1 MIYAKL
7 NEKNYD
13 YYKKYIRKYEKKEFF
28 VYYEVFG
35 QALDSELKNSK
46 NKFFAGVGFEINNK
60 IINIDEKD
68 ISLFELNDNVILR
81 RIDSVKFREKNY
93 FSKVR
98 ETLLNEMI
106 NLIDIDS
113 REGKEKLLENF
124 IDTKNIPNWLEN
136 QVKEFPSYR
145 FKRLVNRKKENSK
158 IFLNLVVGTY
168 HPGYNKFNWIDMY
181 YDLKR
186 TSNIIKALLFPEYYE
201 ELQKDSKRELMSFVK
216 FDDEIYI
223 DSGNHRTTL
232 SKLKGLEYI
241 YAPMAEYMTDYSY
254 KEYYEFLEKNNF
266 KVNLPIEKKHN
277 RYDYDNIEYE
287 WEVFEVEYNGKCII
301 LKGLNE
307 IKNFC
312 EKIYINKD
320 KAIKLTLKE
329 IIKDKINK
337 YLKIVKI

>member
-13 YYKKYIRKYEKKEFF
+13 YYKRYIRKYEKKEFF
-28 VYYEVFG
+28 IYYEVFG
-35 QALDSELKNSK
+35 HTFDSELKNSK
-46 NKFFAGVGFEINNK
+46 NKFFGGVGVEINNQ
-60 IINIDEKD
+60 IINIDEID
-68 ISLFELNDNVILR
+68 ILLFELNNNVILR
-81 RIDSVKFREKNY
+81 RIDSVKFRKINYY

-124 IDTKNIPNWLEN
+124 IDTKNMPNWLEN
-136 QVKEFPSYR
+136 RVKEFPSYR
-145 FKRLVNRKKENSK
+145 FKRMVNRKKGNSK
-158 IFLNLVVGTY
+158 IFLNLIAGTY
-168 HPGYNKFNWIDMY
+168 HSRYSKLNWIDMY

-186 TSNIIKALLFPEYYE
+186 TC
-201 ELQKDSKRELMSFVK
+201 KREQLSFVK

-223 DSGNHRTTL
+223 DSGNHRTTM

-254 KEYYEFLEKNNF
+254 KECYEFLEKNNF
-266 KVNLPIEKKHN
+266 KVNLPIEKRHN
-277 RYDYDNIEYE
+277 RYDYENIEYE
-287 WEVFEVEYNGKCII
+287 WEVFEVEYNGKYKI
-301 LKGLNE
+301 LIGLNE

-312 EKIYINKD
+312 ENIHINKE
-320 KAIKLTLKE
+320 KAIKATLKE

-337 YLKIVKI
+337 YLKIVRIWFI